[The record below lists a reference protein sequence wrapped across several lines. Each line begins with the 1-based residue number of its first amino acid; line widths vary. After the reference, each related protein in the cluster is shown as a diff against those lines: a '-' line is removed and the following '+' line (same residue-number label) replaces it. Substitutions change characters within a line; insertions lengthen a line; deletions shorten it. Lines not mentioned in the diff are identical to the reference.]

1 MQLAP
6 VALSKRWL
14 QRKIRSVAK
23 PGEKIMEVR
32 LDGRTA
38 VITGAS
44 EGLGLAMAREFAE
57 SGANVAMIARSA
69 DTLEAA
75 RDSVRSAVG
84 GNSVKIEA
92 LPCDVTK
99 MDQIEKT
106 WSDVGGLFGNVDIL
120 VNNAGAHAIGPF
132 LECSDERWQADLDLK
147 LFAAIRLCRLAMPG
161 MAERK
166 WGRIINVLAG
176 SAKTPGA
183 GSAPTSVSRAAGMA
197 LTKVLAGEGAP
208 DNILVNALLV
218 GLIRSGQHERRH
230 QNQAADKSFED
241 FIAPKEKEIPLGRI
255 GEAEE
260 FANMACFL
268 VSDAASYVTGCAINV
283 DGGRTPVV

>member
-1 MQLAP
+1 MD
-6 VALSKRWL
+6 
-14 QRKIRSVAK
+14 I
-23 PGEKIMEVR
+23 R

-57 SGANVAMIARSA
+57 SGANVAMISRSA
-69 DTLEAA
+69 EKLEAA
-75 RDSVRSAVG
+75 RESVRASVG
-84 GNSVKIEA
+84 GNSVRVEA
-92 LPCDVTK
+92 LPCDVT
-99 MDQIEKT
+99 DLGRIEST
-106 WSDVGGLFGNVDIL
+106 WATILDNFGSVDIL

-132 LECSDERWQADLDLK
+132 LDCSDERWQADLDLK

-176 SAKTPGA
+176 SAKAPGA

-230 QNQAADKSFED
+230 QNQAPDKSFDD
-241 FIAPKEKEIPLGRI
+241 FIAPKAAEIPMGRI

>member
-1 MQLAP
+1 MD
-6 VALSKRWL
+6 
-14 QRKIRSVAK
+14 
-23 PGEKIMEVR
+23 VR

-38 VITGAS
+38 LITGAS
-44 EGLGLAMAREFAE
+44 EGLGLAMARKFAE
-57 SGANVAMIARSA
+57 SGANVAMVSRNAEKLKAGRQ
-69 DTLEAA
+69 
-75 RDSVRSAVG
+75 SVLSSLG
-84 GNSVKIEA
+84 GNTVKVEA
-92 LPCDVTK
+92 IPCDVSRADTIAEGWAK
-99 MDQIEKT
+99 VTDA
-106 WSDVGGLFGNVDIL
+106 FGDIDIL
-120 VNNAGAHAIGPF
+120 VNNAGATAIGPF
-132 LECSDERWQADLDLK
+132 LSHSDEVWQADLDLK

-176 SAKTPGA
+176 MAKAPA
-183 GSAPTSVSRAAGMA
+183 PNSSPTSVSRAAGMA

-208 DNILVNALLV
+208 DNVLVNALLV

-230 QNQAADKSFED
+230 AKNAPDKSFDE
-241 FIAPKEKEIPLGRI
+241 FLEPQRKQIPLGRN

>member
-1 MQLAP
+1 
-6 VALSKRWL
+6 
-14 QRKIRSVAK
+14 
-23 PGEKIMEVR
+23 MEVR

-44 EGLGLAMAREFAE
+44 EGLGLAMAKQFAQ

-75 RDSVRSAVG
+75 RQDVASATGGTSVRV
-84 GNSVKIEA
+84 EA
-92 LPCDVTK
+92 HPCDVTD
-99 MDQIEKT
+99 MTQIEST
-106 WSDVGGLFGNVDIL
+106 WSQIIENFGAVDIM

-147 LFAAIRLCRLAMPG
+147 LFAAIRFCRLAMPG

-176 SAKTPGA
+176 SAKAPAG

-197 LTKVLAGEGAP
+197 LTKVLAGEGGP
-208 DNILVNALLV
+208 DNICVNALLV

-230 QNQAADKSFED
+230 ANHAPDKSFDE
-241 FIAPKEKEIPLGRI
+241 FIAPKEADIPLGRI

-268 VSDAASYVTGCAINV
+268 ASDAGSYVTGCAINV

>member
-1 MQLAP
+1 
-6 VALSKRWL
+6 
-14 QRKIRSVAK
+14 
-23 PGEKIMEVR
+23 MEVR

-38 VITGAS
+38 LITGAS
-44 EGLGLAMAREFAE
+44 EGLGLAMSERFAE
-57 SGANVAMIARSA
+57 SGANVAMVARNPEK
-69 DTLEAA
+69 LEAA
-75 RDSVRSAVG
+75 RQQVLSSAG
-84 GNSVKIEA
+84 GNTVKVEA
-92 LPCDVTK
+92 FSCDVSKADTI
-99 MDQIEKT
+99 DEGWAQIT
-106 WSDVGGLFGNVDIL
+106 DAFGDVDIL
-120 VNNAGAHAIGPF
+120 VNNAGETAFGPF
-132 LECSDERWQADLDLK
+132 LNWSDEQWQADLDLK

-183 GSAPTSVSRAAGMA
+183 NSAPTSVSRAAGMA

-230 QNQAADKSFED
+230 AREAPDKSFDE
-241 FIAPKEKEIPLGRI
+241 FFESRAKQIPLGRI
-255 GEAEE
+255 GEAGE
-260 FANMACFL
+260 FADLACFL

-283 DGGRTPVV
+283 DGGRSPVV

>member
-1 MQLAP
+1 
-6 VALSKRWL
+6 
-14 QRKIRSVAK
+14 
-23 PGEKIMEVR
+23 MEVR

-44 EGLGLAMAREFAE
+44 EGLGLAMAQEFAA

-75 RDSVRSAVG
+75 RQQVVSATGSNSVRV
-84 GNSVKIEA
+84 EA
-92 LPCDVTK
+92 LPCDVTD
-99 MDQIEKT
+99 MGQIEGT
-106 WSDVGGLFGNVDIL
+106 WAKIIENFGSVDIM

-147 LFAAIRLCRLAMPG
+147 LFAAIRFCRLAMPG

-176 SAKTPGA
+176 SAKAPGG

-197 LTKVLAGEGAP
+197 LTKVLAGEGGP

-230 QNQAADKSFED
+230 QRQAPDQSFD
-241 FIAPKEKEIPLGRI
+241 DYIAPKEAGIPLGRI

-260 FANMACFL
+260 FANIACFL
-268 VSDAASYVTGCAINV
+268 ASDSGSYVTGCAINV

>member
-1 MQLAP
+1 
-6 VALSKRWL
+6 
-14 QRKIRSVAK
+14 
-23 PGEKIMEVR
+23 MEVR

-44 EGLGLAMAREFAE
+44 EGLGLAMARQFAE
-57 SGANVAMIARSA
+57 SGANVAMVARSA
-69 DTLEAA
+69 DKLAA
-75 RDSVRSAVG
+75 GRDSILAAVG
-84 GNSVKIEA
+84 GNSVRVEA
-92 LPCDVTK
+92 LPCDVT
-99 MDQIEKT
+99 DVAQIEST
-106 WSDVGGLFGNVDIL
+106 WAQISETFGNVDIL

-132 LECSDERWQADLDLK
+132 LECSDERWQSDLDLK

-176 SAKTPGA
+176 SAKAPAG

-197 LTKVLAGEGAP
+197 LTKVLAGEGGP

-230 QNQAADKSFED
+230 QNQAPDKSFDD
-241 FIAPKEKEIPLGRI
+241 FIAPKEADIPLGRI

-268 VSDAASYVTGCAINV
+268 VSDAGSYVTGCAINV

>member
-1 MQLAP
+1 
-6 VALSKRWL
+6 
-14 QRKIRSVAK
+14 
-23 PGEKIMEVR
+23 MEVR

-44 EGLGLAMAREFAE
+44 EGLGLAMAQEFAA

-75 RDSVRSAVG
+75 CQSVISAIGSNGVQ
-84 GNSVKIEA
+84 IEA
-92 LPCDVTK
+92 MLCDVT
-99 MDQIEKT
+99 DISQIEST
-106 WSDVGGLFGNVDIL
+106 WARITDTFGDVDIL

-147 LFAAIRLCRLAMPG
+147 LFAAIRFCRLAMPG

-176 SAKTPGA
+176 SAKAPGP

-218 GLIRSGQHERRH
+218 GLIRSGQHTRRH
-230 QNQAADKSFED
+230 ANQAPDKSFDD
-241 FIAPKEKEIPLGRI
+241 FIAPKAAEIPLGRI

-283 DGGRTPVV
+283 DGSRSPVV